1 MEKEKKNTIPT
12 MRHGGGIIMQWECF
26 SPSGTENLVQVEGIM
41 KKKKT
46 CKDFEK
52 NPLSC
57 HFVFQYDPKLSLQ
70 VNNYL
75 QKTKVNVMNWAA
87 QIPLKTCD

>member
-1 MEKEKKNTIPT
+1 

-26 SPSGTENLVQVEGIM
+26 SPSGTENPVQVEGIM
-41 KKKKT
+41 KKKRHAKIL
-46 CKDFEK
+46 KKKK
-52 NPLSC
+52 NL
-57 HFVFQYDPKLSLQ
+57 FVFQYDPKLSLQ